1 MRFWTC
7 FFAGVGLPSLVLA
20 APQPTLELGAE
31 ISGNLG
37 PKDQQLADGEYADFY
52 EFEVNSGTS
61 YRIEMHSEG
70 SNLDPYLA
78 LIHPDGTQIDNEDWQ
93 ESDRTAR
100 IDWTPHHPGPW
111 TLIATTD
118 INAMYGPYSL
128 MLSLSDSQ
136 NSTSAGAPT
145 AGSEPQMEE
154 WKGQLGKG
162 DSTLSTGEFVD
173 TLEIKGTKGEE
184 WTLDLRST
192 DFDPYLGLQMPSGE
206 TLANDDFEGARDRS
220 LLRFQL
226 QESGDYQIQITSYQ
240 AKENGSYVLTLHRNM
255 EAPDSSDAASS
266 AAEHFFTGVLSEGDD
281 TLDGGEW
288 YEVHT
293 FEGRPGQQIRAEMRG
308 DFDTYLILTGPDDFD
323 VQNDDGPEGQ
333 NHSVLE
339 TVLPEQGTYTF
350 VATSYEANQGGSYT
364 LTTTGGDG
372 PLQSSEQRDVTR
384 IQSGEIAQGTLQSGD
399 MSLQAGEHVDFFA
412 LEVEPGM
419 LLQISL
425 ESTDFDPYLM
435 LELPDGGNDSNDDWD
450 GSRTLSRIEI
460 PVNQEGQVRIGA
472 TSYRPGESGN
482 YTLKAVLTPYEPPE
496 TPEATASS
504 ASDIY
509 GIFVG
514 ISNYA
519 GGVDDL
525 DMTADDAEKLHEGLR
540 GIGMREENSRLLI
553 DHQAT
558 QANLIAVTEEL
569 GSKMGE
575 EDLLVFF
582 YSGHGNR
589 IARETFQRED
599 ADNIDET
606 LTLYD
611 GEYTDDSLD
620 SLLSQH
626 TRGKVLVVLD
636 ACFSGGFA
644 KDVIS
649 QSGRMGLFSSQ
660 EDATSAVAE
669 KFRAGGYLSKFFLEA
684 VSEKRADV
692 DRNREITALELSQ
705 YIYER
710 YRTEVQE
717 TSQGALK
724 SEDPLEDYVKASENL
739 SFQQLVV
746 DRSGVTP
753 STVLF
758 SW

>member
-7 FFAGVGLPSLVLA
+7 VAAGFLPSVALS
-20 APQPTLELGAE
+20 APEPTLSLGSELQ
-31 ISGNLG
+31 GNLG
-37 PKDQQLADGEYADFY
+37 SKDRQLSNGEFADF
-52 EFEVNSGTS
+52 FEIEVSPNVPH
-61 YRIEMHSEG
+61 RIEMHAQG
-70 SNLDPYLA
+70 ANLNPYLA
-78 LIHPDGTQIDNEDWQ
+78 LIHPDGTQVDNADWQ
-93 ESDRTAR
+93 GSDRVAR
-100 IDWTPHHPGPW
+100 IDWTPSHAGPW
-111 TLIATTD
+111 TVIATTD
-118 INAMYGPYSL
+118 NNAEYGPYTL
-128 MLSLSDSQ
+128 LLSIPQGSNLEEPAASQ
-136 NSTSAGAPT
+136 EVTP
-145 AGSEPQMEE
+145 PIEE
-154 WKGQLGKG
+154 WKGRLGKG
-162 DSTLSTGEFVD
+162 DDTLSTGEFVD

-184 WTLDLRST
+184 WTLDLRSS
-192 DFDPYLGLQMPSGE
+192 DFDPYLGLKMPDGE

-220 LLRFQL
+220 LLRFEL
-226 QESGDYQIQITSYQ
+226 QESGDYEIQVTSYQ
-240 AKENGSYVLTLHRNM
+240 AKENGSYVLTLHRNTGRSEDD
-255 EAPDSSDAASS
+255 EATESTTEQS
-266 AAEHFFTGVLSEGDD
+266 FTGVLGEGDE
-281 TLDGGEW
+281 TLESGEW
-288 YEVHT
+288 YEVHSI
-293 FEGRPGQQIRAEMRG
+293 EGRPGQQFRAEMTG
-308 DFDTYLILTGPDDFD
+308 EFDTYLILTGPGELN

-333 NHSVLE
+333 SHSVLE
-339 TVLPEQGTYTF
+339 AVLPEQGTYTL

-364 LTTTGGDG
+364 LTTTSEEGF
-372 PLQSSEQRDVTR
+372 LQSSTQRDTTR
-384 IQSGEIAQGTLQSGD
+384 IQSGEVTQGSLQNGD

-412 LEVEPGM
+412 MDVEPGM

-425 ESTDFDPYLM
+425 ESNEFDPYLM

-460 PVNQEGQVRIGA
+460 PVTQEGQVRIGA

-482 YTLKAVLTPYEPPE
+482 YTLKAVLTPYQVPE
-496 TPEATASS
+496 SPEAIASS
-504 ASDIY
+504 DTDIY
-509 GIFVG
+509 GLFVG

-525 DMTADDAEKLHEGLR
+525 DMTADDAEKLHEGLQ

-558 QANLIAVTEEL
+558 QANLAASMEEL

-575 EDLLVFF
+575 EDLLVLF

-589 IARETFQRED
+589 VARESFQRED

-620 SLLSQH
+620 ALLTEH

-649 QSGRMGLFSSQ
+649 QGGRMGLFSSQ

-684 VSEKRADV
+684 VSEKRADT

-717 TSQGALK
+717 AAPGALK
-724 SEDPLEDYVKASENL
+724 NEDALEDYVKASENL

-758 SW
+758 AW

>member
-7 FFAGVGLPSLVLA
+7 LATGLTVPSLAFSAPDPVLG
-20 APQPTLELGAE
+20 LDSELR
-31 ISGNLG
+31 GNLG
-37 PKDQQLADGEYADFY
+37 PKDQQLSNGEFADRY
-52 EFEVNSGTS
+52 EFEVRPGVPH
-61 YRIEMHSEG
+61 RIVMESQG
-70 SNLDPYLA
+70 DNLDPYLA
-78 LIHPDGTQIDNEDWQ
+78 LIHPDGTQFDNEDWQ
-93 ESDRTAR
+93 ESSQTAR
-100 IDWTPHHPGPW
+100 IDWTPHDSGPW
-111 TLIATTD
+111 TLLATSD
-118 INAMYGPYSL
+118 NNAEYGPYTL
-128 MLSLSDSQ
+128 LLSAPGDDAPGNSSVTTPSDLSS
-136 NSTSAGAPT
+136 
-145 AGSEPQMEE
+145 EE

-162 DSTLSTGEFVD
+162 DATLSTGEYVD
-173 TLEIKGTKGEE
+173 TVEIKGTKGEE
-184 WTLDLRST
+184 WTLDLRSS
-192 DFDPYLGLQMPSGE
+192 DFDPYLGLKMPSGE
-206 TLANDDFEGARDRS
+206 TMANDDFEGARNRS
-220 LLRFQL
+220 LLRFVL
-226 QESGDYQIQITSYQ
+226 PESGDYEIQVTSYQ
-240 AKENGSYVLTLHRNM
+240 AKENGAYVLTLDRNGSSTV
-255 EAPDSSDAASS
+255 EAGAPETSSGQS
-266 AAEHFFTGVLSEGDD
+266 FTGVLGPGDD
-281 TLDGGEW
+281 TLDAGEW

-293 FEGRPGQQIRAEMRG
+293 FEGQPGELIRAEMTG
-308 DFDTYLILTGPDDFD
+308 EFDTYLILTGPGGLDT
-323 VQNDDGPEGQ
+323 QNDDGPQGQ
-333 NHSVLE
+333 THSVLE
-339 TVLPEQGTYTF
+339 AVLTEQGTYTF
-350 VATSYEANQGGSYT
+350 VATSYEANQGGSYSLSMT
-364 LTTTGGDG
+364 RGEGSAERAT
-372 PLQSSEQRDVTR
+372 QRDTTR
-384 IQSGEIAQGTLQSGD
+384 IQNGDVTQGTLESGD
-399 MSLQAGEHVDFFA
+399 MSLQAGEHVDFFT
-412 LEVEPGM
+412 LDVEPGM
-419 LLQISL
+419 LLQVSL

-460 PVNQEGQVRIGA
+460 PVNQAGQVRIGA
-472 TSYRPGESGN
+472 TSYRPGEAGR
-482 YTLKAVLTPYEPPE
+482 YTLKAMLTPYEEPE
-496 TPEATASS
+496 IPEATSS
-504 ASDIY
+504 SESDIY

-525 DMTADDAEKLHEGLR
+525 DMTAADAQKLHEGLR

-558 QANLIAVTEEL
+558 QANLIAVTEDL
-569 GSKMGE
+569 GSMMGE
-575 EDLLVFF
+575 EDLLVLF

-589 IARETFQRED
+589 VARESFQRED

-620 SLLSQH
+620 ALLTEH

-649 QSGRMGLFSSQ
+649 QQGRMGLFSSQ

-684 VSEKRADV
+684 VSEKRADT

-717 TSQGALK
+717 AAQGSLK
-724 SEDPLEDYVKASENL
+724 TEDALEDYVKASENL

-758 SW
+758 AW